1 MTGKASPLI
10 CVFVGPSSTSLH
22 MYCLF
27 PRDKYSRNDFNS
39 EYLLIANC
47 KFLQCSQLLHLQ
59 K

>member
-47 KFLQCSQLLHLQ
+47 KFLQCS
-59 K
+59 